1 MLCVIESFLSGPAR
15 DLPLVRGRK
24 HGFRRE
30 SRCPQKST
38 PDIPTAPCAGRTAHG
53 SERWGASAEYVTEGS
68 ARFTTM
74 NLQTASI
81 RFPSWSMRS
90 FLFLV
95 GANLDIN
102 QPVLQRKIS
111 AIFKL
116 LITFAISERA
126 TIYQT
131 SDRFFPSKSR
141 IGSMANGD
149 AI

>member
-1 MLCVIESFLSGPAR
+1 MLCVIESFLSGPVR

-38 PDIPTAPCAGRTAHG
+38 PDTLTAPCAGRTGHG
-53 SERWGASAEYVTEGS
+53 SEQWGASAESVTEGLG
-68 ARFTTM
+68 RFITM
-74 NLQTASI
+74 NLQTANI
-81 RFPSWSMRS
+81 RFPSWSMRL

-102 QPVLQRKIS
+102 QPVLQQKIS

-116 LITFAISERA
+116 LITFAIKRRVVRLQKKP
-126 TIYQT
+126 I
-131 SDRFFPSKSR
+131 RLF
-141 IGSMANGD
+141 
-149 AI
+149 